1 MTVYALACHPDFLC
15 RDPIFS
21 AGRNVSC
28 WRFTIES
35 FPGHWRQQNGAI
47 LPTVMLLLPRGSP
60 HSMTI
65 LYQGYQ
71 SPLSLAEFR
80 KMMKN
85 NPLPDSIVNSLDL
98 KLWPELNSMFP
109 CSNMLSSLPHS
120 YCSNDHYPV
129 NFLHMHL
136 HLRTSFLGNLTQGNS
151 WQEWS

>member
-15 RDPIFS
+15 RDPIS
-21 AGRNVSC
+21 STGRNVSC
-28 WRFTIES
+28 RQFTIES
-35 FPGHWRQQNGAI
+35 FPGHWHQQNGAI

-60 HSMTI
+60 HSMIT

-80 KMMKN
+80 KMTKN
-85 NPLPDSIVNSLDL
+85 NPLSDSIVNSLDL
-98 KLWPELNSMFP
+98 KLWTELNSMFP

-120 YCSNDHYPV
+120 YSKDHYPV

-136 HLRTSFLGNLTQGNS
+136 HLRTSFLGNLIQGNL